1 MLLSGRGMRTAKT
14 LYNTL
19 NMDLS
24 LERRRLP
31 IYPAR
36 EALIRE
42 IKKNT
47 NCVVVGE
54 TGSGKTTQ
62 IPQVTST
69 RKPRVSG
76 LNGFVL
82 VVFILYTQYVYES
95 GMTRK
100 GSVAVTQPRRVA
112 AVSIAKRVAEEKGVS
127 LGDTVRVAHHS
138 QLRPLS

>member
-1 MLLSGRGMRTAKT
+1 MLTAKT
-14 LYNTL
+14 LCNTL

-69 RKPRVSG
+69 RKPRVLG
-76 LNGFVL
+76 LNGSVR
-82 VVFILYTQYVYES
+82 VVFTLCLYS
-95 GMTRK
+95 MCMNPG
-100 GSVAVTQPRRVA
+100 
-112 AVSIAKRVAEEKGVS
+112 
-127 LGDTVRVAHHS
+127 
-138 QLRPLS
+138 